1 MIGLSAALVAREPI
15 QRGDSLVRGAHLSG
29 VVVMVSLLVV
39 PLGIYLF
46 FNHPTWSMLY
56 WYEPLDV
63 SRWHVL
69 LIALGAPAAGALGY
83 LTGAGLCRKFKPLT
97 SVVACGLGSAGL
109 VAVLVI
115 YGSRLVHLSDTADWR
130 EAPSVL
136 TGDLASVFA
145 FALPMMLGAW
155 VFLLVLYEVEGRK
168 LHRSSG
174 VRLVQLS
181 GMNVPTPPSDS
192 AADSIGLSMP
202 ELRSSV
208 EGAVPEASAD
218 PSLPAAPPEAQPS
231 KPN

>member
-39 PLGIYLF
+39 PLGVYLF

-63 SRWHVL
+63 SRWQVL
-69 LIALGAPAAGALGY
+69 WIAPGAPAAGALGY
-83 LTGAGLCRKFKPLT
+83 LIGAGLCLRFKPVA
-97 SVVACGLGSAGL
+97 SVLACCLGGAGL
-109 VAVLVI
+109 VAVLVM
-115 YGSRLVHLSDTADWR
+115 YGDRLVHLTDTADWL

-136 TGDLASVFA
+136 SGDLASVFA

-155 VFLLVLYEVEGRK
+155 VFLLVLFEVEGRK

-174 VRLVQLS
+174 VRLAKP
-181 GMNVPTPPSDS
+181 GGRIGPTPPSAM
-192 AADSIGLSMP
+192 AADSVGLSMP

-208 EGAVPEASAD
+208 GGDGQETSSD
-218 PSLPAAPPEAQPS
+218 PSMQVASPEAQPS
-231 KPN
+231 KPD